1 MRRILDVRRGIA
13 CQANGGSLRRTRDL
27 LFICLAAA
35 LSGAALAHERSADPD
50 VDGSI
55 FIRLSIQK
63 RELYV
68 GESVPVAIQVGAPD
82 DVVASLDS
90 PPSLKGDAFTLN
102 VLSGEPDREQRVI
115 DGRPCTLLVWHSL
128 LAAVKPG
135 DLSLTIEAPMT
146 VRLPDPDAHEGVF
159 ADEAAADP
167 YDDAPVQSLMQT
179 TVPHAFLASSE
190 PMEFHV
196 LPLPMENRPAGF
208 SGAIGTFTISTELS
222 RSRTTVGEPL
232 TLRMRVLG
240 AGNFDRVNSVMLAS
254 VKDWKVYRPTA
265 TFKSTE
271 ETGYRGEKIF
281 EQAVVATAPGTH
293 ELPALEFSYF
303 DPGTRHYAIAR
314 AAPQPVEVD
323 ANAEAHMLPAT
334 MAPADSLRGVPRA
347 VSPTAGALER
357 ADHAASSAT
366 ARSLVPPYLQPR
378 FLGISAGLMLAF
390 TGAWLKRRNRDRV
403 ILSLRDRESRDR
415 ALEDLL
421 LKMQRAAATGDAA
434 AFFRCARRALSGCS
448 SGLDA
453 EVRDVLILADETEY
467 AGASPAAAELNRC
480 NRVITR
486 FLASLPARRAAPQ
499 A

>member
-1 MRRILDVRRGIA
+1 MRRILNVRRAIA
-13 CQANGGSLRRTRDL
+13 CQSNGGSLRRTRDL
-27 LFICLAAA
+27 LFICLAAT
-35 LSGAALAHERSADPD
+35 LSGTAMAHVHSVDPGA
-50 VDGSI
+50 DGSI
-55 FIRLSIQK
+55 FVRMSIQK
-63 RELYV
+63 REFYV
-68 GESVPVAIQVGAPD
+68 GESVPVAIAVGAPD

-102 VLSGEPDREQRVI
+102 VLAGEPDREQRVI
-115 DGRPCTLLVWHSL
+115 DGKPCTLFVWHSL

-146 VRLPDPDAHEGVF
+146 VRVPDPDAHEAVF

-167 YDDAPVQSLMQT
+167 YDDPSVQSLMQT

-190 PMEFHV
+190 PMDFHV
-196 LPLPMENRPAGF
+196 LPLPTENRPAGF
-208 SGAIGTFTISTELS
+208 SGAIGSFTISTEVS

-232 TLRMRVLG
+232 TLRLRVFG
-240 AGNFDRVNSVMLAS
+240 AGNFDRVNSLMLAS
-254 VKDWKVYRPTA
+254 AKDWKVYRPTA

-271 ETGYRGEKIF
+271 ESGYRGEKIF

-293 ELPALEFSYF
+293 DLPGLEFSYF

-314 AAPQPVEVD
+314 AAPKPVEVD
-323 ANAEAHMLPAT
+323 GNAEAPLVPAT
-334 MAPADSLRGVPRA
+334 MAPAHSLPGAPRA
-347 VSPTAGALER
+347 LSPAAGALER
-357 ADHAASSAT
+357 ADHTASSAT

-390 TGAWLKRRNRDRV
+390 TGAWLKRRNRDRM

-415 ALEDLL
+415 ALEELL

-434 AFFRCARRALSGCS
+434 AFFRCARSALSGCT

-467 AGASPAAAELNRC
+467 AGATPAAAELNRC
-480 NRVITR
+480 NRVVNR
-486 FLASLPARRAAPQ
+486 FLASLPATRAAPQ